1 MSVKI
6 GHFCGIGTGRKWADD
21 TPAVTLVKIIEKIP
35 FVVAMCRLIGNR
47 KSEISSMI
55 FFLKSEEVGPISDV
69 TTDSS

>member
-6 GHFCGIGTGRKWADD
+6 GNFCGIGTGRKWADD

-47 KSEISSMI
+47 KY
-55 FFLKSEEVGPISDV
+55 LV
-69 TTDSS
+69 